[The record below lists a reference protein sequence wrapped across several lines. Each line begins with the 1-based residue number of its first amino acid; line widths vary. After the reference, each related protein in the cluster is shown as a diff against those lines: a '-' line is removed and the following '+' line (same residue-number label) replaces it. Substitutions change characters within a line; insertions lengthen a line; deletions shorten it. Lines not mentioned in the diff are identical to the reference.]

1 MLALTLATVGL
12 VPSTA
17 PLAWRSPAAT
27 LPRRSPAATLPR
39 HSVLSAG
46 LLSGDQPEVV
56 QIVLTDRETD
66 ALVKALGKY
75 PPEGPQWDS
84 FSLTGATAE
93 NWETVRAEFPVLAAR
108 SDEELAGALR
118 TYLNKGPDLFGVLTQ
133 TPVGPVI
140 LINIL
145 LYVTGVTWCDTPLGT
160 AAACAQVA
168 ARKAAGE

>member
-1 MLALTLATVGL
+1 MRSSKHSASVSCATACL
-12 VPSTA
+12 
-17 PLAWRSPAAT
+17 PAR
-27 LPRRSPAATLPR
+27 LPAYMQCWYILIAHGACASCAA
-39 HSVLSAG
+39 
-46 LLSGDQPEVV
+46 D
-56 QIVLTDRETD
+56 
-66 ALVKALGKY
+66 

-84 FSLTGATAE
+84 FSLTGATTE

-145 LYVTGVTWCDTPLGT
+145 LYVTGITWCDTPLGT